1 MIIYLDNE
9 YKCHLI
15 NDGTMLKI
23 ETPFFDGKCQAFIE
37 GYRYIPNG
45 HSWTNNK
52 GVTFK
57 GEMISPHRDYNELR
71 QAQEMYDMINIPNEI
86 SPTRIDE
93 LESQVTYIS
102 MMTDLM
108 EV

>member
-1 MIIYLDNE
+1 MVIYLDNE

-15 NDGTMLKI
+15 NDGTMLEV
-23 ETPFFDGKCQAFIE
+23 ETPFFDGKCQTFIE

-45 HSWTNNK
+45 HSWTNEN
-52 GVTFK
+52 GVTFR
-57 GEMISPHRDYNELR
+57 GEMISPHRNYNELA
-71 QAQEMYDMINIPNEI
+71 QAQALYDMINVPNEI
-86 SPTRIDE
+86 TPTRIDE
-93 LESQVTYIS
+93 MEAQVTYIS